1 MCRSSRR
8 PFVAQMRGGQRQ
20 TAATKGNGMN
30 QLPEL
35 AKAICDDKR
44 RAAEHRRPCPQ
55 AYAARRNG
63 TRRGIVRLTGL
74 RLRLL
79 PAALRRAGQAF

>member
-1 MCRSSRR
+1 MY
-8 PFVAQMRGGQRQ
+8 
-20 TAATKGNGMN
+20 

-44 RAAEHRRPCPQ
+44 RDAEHHRLCRQ

-63 TRRGIVRLTGL
+63 TRRGIARLAGL
-74 RLRLL
+74 PFRLA
-79 PAALRRAGQAF
+79 PAAVRRAAQVF

>member
-1 MCRSSRR
+1 MY
-8 PFVAQMRGGQRQ
+8 
-20 TAATKGNGMN
+20 

-35 AKAICDDKR
+35 TKAICDDKR
-44 RAAEHRRPCPQ
+44 RAVERRRLCAQ

-74 RLRLL
+74 RFRLF
-79 PAALRRAGQAF
+79 PAALRRAARAL

>member
-1 MCRSSRR
+1 MY
-8 PFVAQMRGGQRQ
+8 
-20 TAATKGNGMN
+20 

-35 AKAICDDKR
+35 AKAIYDDKG
-44 RAAEHRRPCPQ
+44 RAAEHRRLCAQ

-74 RLRLL
+74 RLRLS
-79 PAALRRAGQAF
+79 PAALRRAARAF

>member
-1 MCRSSRR
+1 MY
-8 PFVAQMRGGQRQ
+8 QQ
-20 TAATKGNGMN
+20 
-30 QLPEL
+30 PEL

-44 RAAEHRRPCPQ
+44 RAAEHRRLCAR

-74 RLRLL
+74 RLRLS
-79 PAALRRAGQAF
+79 PAALRPQAF

>member
-1 MCRSSRR
+1 MY
-8 PFVAQMRGGQRQ
+8 
-20 TAATKGNGMN
+20 

-35 AKAICDDKR
+35 AKAIRDDKR
-44 RAAEHRRPCPQ
+44 RAAEHHRLCAQ

-74 RLRLL
+74 RLRLF
-79 PAALRRAGQAF
+79 PATLCRAAQAF

>member
-1 MCRSSRR
+1 MY
-8 PFVAQMRGGQRQ
+8 
-20 TAATKGNGMN
+20 

-35 AKAICDDKR
+35 TKAICDDKR
-44 RAAEHRRPCPQ
+44 RAAEHRRLCAQ

-74 RLRLL
+74 DLRLF
-79 PAALRRAGQAF
+79 PAALRRAARAI

>member
-1 MCRSSRR
+1 MY
-8 PFVAQMRGGQRQ
+8 
-20 TAATKGNGMN
+20 

-35 AKAICDDKR
+35 AKAICDDER
-44 RAAEHRRPCPQ
+44 RAAEHRRLSAQ

-74 RLRLL
+74 RLRVSA
-79 PAALRRAGQAF
+79 AALRRAA